1 MAEGR
6 PTRLILVK
14 HASPEKV
21 PHAPSHEWPLSEA
34 GRASCATLAVRLG
47 RLGIGGIVTSTEP
60 KAVQT
65 GHLVG
70 EALGVAVTSAP
81 DLHEHDRSNV
91 PLMRTGDYISAMSQ
105 FFREP
110 RARVLGRESAEQVER
125 RFLAAVDA
133 VVAAHAGNGTLAVVT
148 HGTVIALYAAARLG
162 LNAFGTWRRM
172 GLPSFIDIDGERVE
186 VVEKV

>member
-6 PTRLILVK
+6 ATTRLILVK

-21 PHAPSHEWPLSEA
+21 PHAPSSEWPLSEA
-34 GRASCATLAVRLG
+34 GRASCATLAMRLG
-47 RLGIGGIVTSTEP
+47 RLGIDAIVTSTEP
-60 KAVQT
+60 KASQT
-65 GHLVG
+65 AHLVG
-70 EALGVAVTSAP
+70 EALGVPVSSAP

-91 PLMRTGDYISAMSQ
+91 PLMRTGEFISAMSQ
-105 FFREP
+105 FFRER
-110 RARVLGRESAEQVER
+110 RARVLGRESAEQAER

-133 VVAAHAGNGTLAVVT
+133 VVAAHPGETVAIVT

-172 GLPSFIDIDGERVE
+172 GLPSFIDVDGEKVE